1 MRRTH
6 HPLRHAHH
14 SRPASTRTRAAQE
27 KNARAATA
35 KATPAR
41 LSAPRCYPATTR
53 VTRRPP
59 RGSGRPLEAS
69 GNLVAGVSGNATHA
83 GTNHKETAET
93 CWKNLCKNPPYAS
106 PTCASRTQWTSRP
119 TAEDAGRPGGAA
131 RGPEAAANQGRRSS
145 HRRPGN
151 GRPPT
156 SLIFSMETRPRGP
169 GPATGSK
176 RVLPKAYS
184 TGATA

>member
-1 MRRTH
+1 MHIIADPHQRGQGPHKKRLQGLPRQKR
-6 HPLRHAHH
+6 HPRDSAH
-14 SRPASTRTRAAQE
+14 
-27 KNARAATA
+27 RAATQR
-35 KATPAR
+35 PH
-41 LSAPRCYPATTR
+41 APPRN
-53 VTRRPP
+53 PP

-69 GNLVAGVSGNATHA
+69 GNLVAGVSGNATDA

-93 CWKNLCKNPPYAS
+93 CRKNLCENPPLCFCDLRIKDTVDFKTNCRRRRQTRRRSARPRS
-106 PTCASRTQWTSRP
+106 GGQPRT
-119 TAEDAGRPGGAA
+119 E
-131 RGPEAAANQGRRSS
+131 SS

-151 GRPPT
+151 ARPPT
-156 SLIFSMETRPRGP
+156 SLIFSMETRPRAP